1 MAINK
6 SIFALRHNSNV
17 RLTPTQDELESF
29 LRSPKKAGGQ
39 QRHDRDLA
47 RYGEMLARIDAVD
60 NSQNRG
66 TSGDLRTR
74 MLHAV
79 FRHSG
84 FFHSS
89 LKLSVEQYKYHLHR
103 FATLDFNKPMTFM
116 TTAQREREKLN
127 PKKQQDA
134 AKLARLQGLM
144 SERQRTLDALQQDRI
159 DLARELLDIAR
170 YVSENLGKIAML
182 CHAAISLLGNVQKM
196 GDDERWFIEE
206 ITTRFQEAL
215 RNAPRGGTMTKA
227 DLNAA
232 KRDGA
237 ILAREFAVLARGDA
251 SALSGLYDSIQNHI
265 RRSAREIENLIASV
279 EKFKDLTVEEE
290 AHRFRKIEQALVS
303 LLTDHDFRLQVAET
317 RSQTLHRDILVER
330 REELISRLFQQL
342 QQERRGR
349 HERRSGRDRRT
360 STAESYHGPERRKG
374 RERRSGKNRR
384 GPEVGQF

>member
-1 MAINK
+1 
-6 SIFALRHNSNV
+6 
-17 RLTPTQDELESF
+17 
-29 LRSPKKAGGQ
+29 
-39 QRHDRDLA
+39 
-47 RYGEMLARIDAVD
+47 
-60 NSQNRG
+60 
-66 TSGDLRTR
+66 
-74 MLHAV
+74 
-79 FRHSG
+79 
-84 FFHSS
+84 
-89 LKLSVEQYKYHLHR
+89 
-103 FATLDFNKPMTFM
+103 MTFM